1 MKHRLSEKWIKASI
15 AGTIWAASEI
25 VLGSFLHNLRVPF
38 SGNILTGIGIIIL
51 ISISYIWQQKGLFWR
66 AGLVCAILKTMSPS
80 AIIFGPMLAIFMESI
95 LLEASVMLLGR
106 TIAGYIMGAML
117 AMSWNLFQKII
128 NLIIFYGSGI
138 VEIYSGLLKMAQRQL
153 NIETDIVWLPVIIL
167 LIAYSFFGILAAIV
181 GIRTGRRMLREP
193 EQEIEMKHGGMNTGF
208 KKFPQSKFDYS
219 VKWLL
224 YNSIALIASFLIIS
238 FTNWYIWGP
247 VILLFIIVWAIR
259 YKRALR
265 QLSKPGF
272 WIFFVVI
279 TLLTAFVFAD
289 TSGGES
295 LFEAG
300 LLTGIQMNFRAVAM
314 IVGFSVIG
322 TELYNPVV
330 RNFFQR
336 TSFKNLPLAIEL
348 SVESLPDFI
357 ASIPDFKSVIKDPV
371 SIFQKVL
378 NHAEK
383 RLTEIRER
391 DLPAP
396 VIIVSGGVEEGK
408 TTLAKNLHDTLQ
420 EKGIESDGI
429 ITERIVE
436 DNITTGYDLIHL
448 KSRRRICFL
457 RQNIEC
463 GSEKIGRFFI
473 CPEGL
478 EGGQELLKQIAAKE
492 DILVIID
499 EVGLLELEGGGWT
512 EYVTKILNDRK
523 SRLLMTVRTTFLED
537 IKAKWNLN
545 YYEVFNVNATDD
557 FNITAILSLLQNHDE
572 KVSYLRRML

>member
-106 TIAGYIMGAML
+106 TIAGYILGAML

-167 LIAYSFFGILAAIV
+167 LVAYSLFGILAAIV
-181 GIRTGRRMLREP
+181 GIRTGRRMLKEP
-193 EQEIEMKHGGMNTGF
+193 EQEIEMKHDGMNAGF
-208 KKFPQSKFDYS
+208 RKFPQSKFDYS
-219 VKWLL
+219 VTWLL
-224 YNSIALIASFLIIS
+224 YNILALIASFLIINL
-238 FTNWYIWGP
+238 TNWYIWGP
-247 VILLFIIVWAIR
+247 AIVLLVIVWAIR

-289 TSGGES
+289 TSGGAS

-322 TELYNPVV
+322 TELYNPAV

-336 TSFKNLPLAIEL
+336 TSLKNLPLAIEL

-371 SIFQKVL
+371 SIFHQVL
-378 NHAEK
+378 KHAEK

-396 VIIVSGGVEEGK
+396 VIIVTGGVEEGK
-408 TTLAKNLHDTLQ
+408 TTFARSLNNTLV
-420 EKGIESDGI
+420 EKGILTDGI
-429 ITERIVE
+429 ITERIIE
-436 DNITTGYDLIHL
+436 DQITTGYDLVHL
-448 KSRRRICFL
+448 GTGERICFL
-457 RQNIEC
+457 RQNVEC
-463 GSEKIGRFFI
+463 GKEKIGRFFI

-478 EGGQELLKQIAAKE
+478 SAGQELLKQISEKGG
-492 DILVIID
+492 IFVIID
-499 EVGLLELEGGGWT
+499 EVGLLELEGGGWS
-512 EYVTKILNDRK
+512 EYVTRILDNRK
-523 SRLLMTVRTTFLED
+523 CRLLMTVRTAFLDD
-537 IKAKWNLN
+537 IKAKWNLDGC
-545 YYEVFNVNATDD
+545 EIIDVKTDFD
-557 FNITAILSLLQNHDE
+557 SNINAILSLLRNYDDE
-572 KVSYLRRML
+572 VS